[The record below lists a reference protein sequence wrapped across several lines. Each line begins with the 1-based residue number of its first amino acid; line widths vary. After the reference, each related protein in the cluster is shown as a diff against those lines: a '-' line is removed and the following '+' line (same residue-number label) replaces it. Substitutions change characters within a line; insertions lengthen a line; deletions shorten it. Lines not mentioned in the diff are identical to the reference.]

1 MNNERN
7 NERDFDLLVNNIING
22 MTKDLSDE
30 QLRKLKD
37 TLYISLNKYN
47 VEKKSTEI
55 AIYDNS
61 CEQALQDFLNT
72 KNMSYDEKKD
82 YLLSKEL

>member
-37 TLYISLNKYN
+37 TLYISLNNYN
-47 VEKKSTEI
+47 VEKNPQKLPYMTI
-55 AIYDNS
+55 HV
-61 CEQALQDFLNT
+61 
-72 KNMSYDEKKD
+72 
-82 YLLSKEL
+82 SKLCKIF